1 MVGRDLDRGRLGRAD
16 DIGGAGPH
24 RGEARRHP
32 GEDALEKAG
41 PPWDFGPLPLDGGPG
56 IMTDEMRND
65 GHLPATKADL
75 NAFATKTDLNVFAT
89 RTDLNAFATKA
100 DMADL
105 ATKLDMNFATK
116 ADLSAFA
123 TKADM
128 KAEFAAFRS
137 EIHDLFRPI
146 AITLAH
152 HTAELADIR
161 GHIKEKMVT
170 RDEFHSRMDGFA
182 GRVADFD
189 YSSAKNRARLDE
201 HEERIRALENK
212 NA

>member
-1 MVGRDLDRGRLGRAD
+1 MS
-16 DIGGAGPH
+16 
-24 RGEARRHP
+24 
-32 GEDALEKAG
+32 
-41 PPWDFGPLPLDGGPG
+41 
-56 IMTDEMRND
+56 DEMRDD
-65 GHLPATKADL
+65 GHLPATKSDL
-75 NAFATKTDLNVFAT
+75 
-89 RTDLNAFATKA
+89 RG
-100 DMADL
+100 
-105 ATKLDMNFATK
+105 FATK

-123 TKADM
+123 TKADLADLATKLEMNFATKADLNAFATKADM
-128 KAEFAAFRS
+128 KTEFAIFRA

-201 HEERIRALENK
+201 HEARIRALENK
-212 NA
+212 TA

>member
-1 MVGRDLDRGRLGRAD
+1 
-16 DIGGAGPH
+16 
-24 RGEARRHP
+24 
-32 GEDALEKAG
+32 
-41 PPWDFGPLPLDGGPG
+41 
-56 IMTDEMRND
+56 MTDEMRDD

-75 NAFATKTDLNVFAT
+75 RGFATKADLG
-89 RTDLNAFATKA
+89 AFATKA
-100 DMADL
+100 DLAAL
-105 ATKLDMNFATK
+105 ATKLDSNFATK
-116 ADLSAFA
+116 MDLSAFA

-128 KAEFAAFRS
+128 KAEFAAFRA

-146 AITLAH
+146 ALTLAH

-170 RDEFHSRMDGFA
+170 REEFHSRMDGFA

-201 HEERIRALENK
+201 HEERIRALEHK
-212 NA
+212 TS